1 MTNDSPSAGVTDQQD
16 LVRLAEQHFGA
27 TARTLAIIIDDI
39 EAGRFGPA
47 KELSATISAL
57 RKALEAVF
65 SERARLERLGA
76 AGGPRAGELDLDAA
90 RSEITRRMD
99 RLRASADPREL
110 L

>member
-1 MTNDSPSAGVTDQQD
+1 MTNKNPHAGAADQEN
-16 LVRLAEQHFGA
+16 LVCVAERHFGA
-27 TARTLAIIIDDI
+27 TARTLGAIIDDI

-47 KELSATISAL
+47 KDLGGTVTAL

-76 AGGPRAGELDLDAA
+76 ADGPRAGELDLDAA
-90 RSEITRRMD
+90 RAEIARRMD

-110 L
+110 S